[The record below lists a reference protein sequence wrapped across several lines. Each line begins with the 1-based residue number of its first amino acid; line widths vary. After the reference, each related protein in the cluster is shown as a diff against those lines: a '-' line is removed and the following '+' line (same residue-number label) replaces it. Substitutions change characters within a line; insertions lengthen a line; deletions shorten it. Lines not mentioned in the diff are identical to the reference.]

1 MGVKAQILIC
11 VGGLAMY
18 RSADRAIF
26 FSVQE
31 GVKEEELSVQL
42 ILHHELMQRLIVF
55 RWF

>member
-26 FSVQE
+26 FSIQE
-31 GVKEEELSVQL
+31 DVKEGELSVQL
-42 ILHHELMQRLIVF
+42 ILHHELMQKLIVF
-55 RWF
+55 RWL